1 MGATRRA
8 KYGRGSVYQAKDKN
22 GKPIKDVWRIQ
33 YAWTDKAGER
43 HRECDTWHGKK
54 SGANRRLEEIKQTHD
69 QGIRLDGS
77 KVTFAEFAAD
87 WQQAREE
94 SGEIARRTLD
104 ESSRHVRVI
113 SEYIG
118 GKALADISAET
129 IERFF
134 RDLRSDKRRGDGS
147 TISNRTLLDYYS
159 CLRQIMRQACN
170 WDYILRNP
178 CDKVKPPKPA
188 DVERR
193 ALSAK
198 DARRLL
204 ATLER
209 EERKER
215 MAFEAKEQRQVS
227 WKADQGRSAIRG
239 LHKLANIVGVRI
251 GLATGMRLGEVAG
264 LTWGNV
270 DIARQCLRV
279 TQSLTQHGD
288 LKPPKTAAGRRTIW
302 LDQATAAHLAEWKRF
317 QTEQLRKIGKI
328 QDGQRLPD
336 SVPVVCSDIGDF
348 TNVNNFGAWW
358 RSWRE
363 LNGFSSLKFHE
374 LRHTQATQLL
384 ANGVDVKTV
393 QTRLGHTDPA
403 LTLKWYAHSVE
414 ENDRQA
420 AALMGGLLA
429 SAEQVKVL
437 D

>member
-1 MGATRRA
+1 MGAT
-8 KYGRGSVYQAKDKN
+8 KSVKHGRGSVWQARNRKGQLLRDT
-22 GKPIKDVWRIQ
+22 WR
-33 YAWTDKAGER
+33 YCYSWTDKTGER
-43 HRECDTWHGKK
+43 HRVNGTHHGTK
-54 SGANRRLEEIKQTHD
+54 SEALAIVEETKRMRD
-69 QGIRLDGS
+69 EGIRLDGS
-77 KVTFAEFAAD
+77 QVTFSEFAAD
-87 WQQAREE
+87 WQASREE
-94 SGEIARRTLD
+94 SGELARRTLD
-104 ESSRHVRVI
+104 ESKRHVRVI
-113 SEYIG
+113 CEYIG
-118 GKALADISAET
+118 AKPLTDINAET

-134 RDLRSDKRRGDGS
+134 RDLRRDKRKVDGS

-204 ATLER
+204 AELEKA
-209 EERKER
+209 EAMER
-215 MAFEAKEQRQVS
+215 ADFEAKEQRQVD
-227 WKADQGRSAIRG
+227 WKADKGRGAVRG
-239 LHKLANIVGVRI
+239 LHSLANIVGVRI

-264 LTWGNV
+264 LTWAAV
-270 DIARQCLRV
+270 DLTNQCLHV
-279 TQSLTQHGD
+279 TQSLTQHGET
-288 LKPPKTAAGRRTIW
+288 KPPKTAAGRRTIW

-317 QTEQLRKIGKI
+317 QTAQLRKIGKVPK
-328 QDGQRLPD
+328 GKPLPGG
-336 SVPVVCSDIGDF
+336 VPVVCSDIGGY
-348 TNVNNFGAWW
+348 TNINNYGAWW
-358 RSWRE
+358 RSWRDAH
-363 LNGFSSLKFHE
+363 GFSGLKFHE

-420 AALMGGLLA
+420 AALIGGLLA
-429 SAEQVKVL
+429 SSDLRKCS
-437 D
+437 

>member
-1 MGATRRA
+1 MMSETRRA
-8 KYGRGSVYQAKDKN
+8 KFGRGSVYPAKDKN
-22 GKPIKDVWRIQ
+22 GKPIKGVWRIQ

-43 HRECDTWHGKK
+43 HRECETWHGKK
-54 SGANRRLEEIKQTHD
+54 SGAYRRLEEIKLSHD
-69 QGIRLDGS
+69 QGVNLDGS

-94 SGEIARRTLD
+94 SGELAEHTLTDSARYVRTL
-104 ESSRHVRVI
+104 

-118 GKALADISAET
+118 GLALADIDAEKVARLMRS
-129 IERFF
+129 IR
-134 RDLRSDKRRGDGS
+134 RDRRGRHGGA
-147 TISNRTLLDYYS
+147 ISNRTLLAYYQ
-159 CLRQIMRQACN
+159 CLNQILKQACN

-193 ALSAK
+193 SLSTK

-215 MAFEAKEQRQVS
+215 AAFETKEQRQIG
-227 WKADQGRSAIRG
+227 WNADQGRGAIRG

-264 LTWGNV
+264 LTWADV
-270 DIARQCLRV
+270 DLTGQCLHV
-279 TQSLTQHGD
+279 SQSLTQKGN
-288 LKPPKTAAGRRTIW
+288 LKKPKTIAGKRTIW
-302 LDQATAAHLAEWKRF
+302 LDVATAAHLAEWKRF
-317 QTEQLRKIGKI
+317 QTKQLRKIGKI
-328 QDGQRLPD
+328 QEGQKAPE
-336 SVPVVCSDIGDF
+336 SIPVVCSDIGGF

-363 LNGFSSLKFHE
+363 RNGFTGLKFHE

-393 QTRLGHTDPA
+393 QTRLGHADPA

-420 AALMGGLLA
+420 AALIGGLFA
-429 SAEQVKVL
+429 SAEQAKSA
-437 D
+437 

>member
-1 MGATRRA
+1 MGAT
-8 KYGRGSVYQAKDKN
+8 KSVKHGRGSVWQARNRKGQLLRDT
-22 GKPIKDVWRIQ
+22 WR
-33 YAWTDKAGER
+33 YCYSWTDKTGER
-43 HRECDTWHGKK
+43 HRVNGTHHGTK
-54 SGANRRLEEIKQTHD
+54 SEALAIVEETKRMRD
-69 QGIRLDGS
+69 EGIRLDGS
-77 KVTFAEFAAD
+77 QVTFSEFAAD
-87 WQQAREE
+87 WQASREE
-94 SGEIARRTLD
+94 SGELARRTLD
-104 ESSRHVRVI
+104 ESKRHVRVI
-113 SEYIG
+113 CEYIG
-118 GKALADISAET
+118 AKPLTDINAET

-134 RDLRSDKRRGDGS
+134 RDLRRDKRKVDGS

-204 ATLER
+204 AELEKA
-209 EERKER
+209 EAMERA
-215 MAFEAKEQRQVS
+215 AFETKEQRQVD
-227 WKADQGRSAIRG
+227 WKADKGRGAVRG
-239 LHKLANIVGVRI
+239 LHSLANIVGVRI

-264 LTWGNV
+264 LTWAAV
-270 DIARQCLRV
+270 DLTNQCLHV
-279 TQSLTQHGD
+279 TQSLTQHGET
-288 LKPPKTAAGRRTIW
+288 KPPKTAAGRRTIW

-317 QTEQLRKIGKI
+317 QTAQLRKIGKVPK
-328 QDGQRLPD
+328 GKPLPGG
-336 SVPVVCSDIGDF
+336 VPVVCSDIGGY
-348 TNVNNFGAWW
+348 TNMNNYGAWW
-358 RSWRE
+358 RSWRDAH
-363 LNGFSSLKFHE
+363 GFSGLKFHE

-420 AALMGGLLA
+420 AALIGGLLA
-429 SAEQVKVL
+429 SSDLRKCS
-437 D
+437 

>member
-1 MGATRRA
+1 MMGATRRA
-8 KYGRGSVYQAKDKN
+8 KHGRGSVYQAKDKD
-22 GKPIKDVWRIQ
+22 GKPIRNVFRIQ
-33 YAWTDKAGER
+33 YSWTDRAGKR
-43 HRECDTWHGKK
+43 HRVSETKHGTK
-54 SGANRRLEEIKQTHD
+54 SEALKRLEEIKRTHD
-69 QGIRLDGS
+69 EGIRLDGS

-118 GKALADISAET
+118 SKPLTDINAET

-134 RDLRSDKRRGDGS
+134 RDLRSDKRKDDGS

-209 EERKER
+209 EEKKER
-215 MAFEAKEQRQVS
+215 AAFETKEQRQII
-227 WKADQGRSAIRG
+227 WKADQGRGAIRG
-239 LHKLANIVGVRI
+239 LHSLANIIGVRI

-264 LTWGNV
+264 LTWGAV
-270 DIARQCLRV
+270 DLTNQCLHV
-279 TQSLTQHGD
+279 TQSLTQHGE

-302 LDQATAAHLAEWKRF
+302 PDQATTAHLAEWKRF
-317 QTEQLRKIGKI
+317 QAEQLRKMGKI
-328 QDGQRLPD
+328 QDGQRMPSD
-336 SVPVVCSDIGDF
+336 TPVVCSDIGGY
-348 TNVNNFGAWW
+348 TNVSNFGDWW

-363 LNGFSSLKFHE
+363 SNGFSGLKFHE

-429 SAEQVKVL
+429 SAEQVTSA
-437 D
+437 